1 MSFSFKYRKWRQEQH
16 NSSTSHF
23 CKSFRLLTV
32 LTFPRDYKTW
42 TPGVE
47 TQLNPSLIWLI
58 LVTGRGNHETKAAM
72 GLNSRGNHV
81 SGQSL
86 KHESVSICPWLY
98 PMVPAWK
105 GKLQQLTVLLTNRN
119 GGNTWA
125 KLEKKGNMTW
135 QIHLR
140 LEEFFLHS
148 HSSYVN
154 NYQQNDRVLEHV
166 LKKGSVLRRYL
177 PVFFEC
183 KRNYFY
189 CFKT

>member
-23 CKSFRLLTV
+23 CKSFRLPTV

-72 GLNSRGNHV
+72 SLNSRGNHV

-86 KHESVSICPWLY
+86 KHQSVSICPWLY

-119 GGNTWA
+119 GGKYLGKARKERECDMANPSQTGRVFSPFTFILCKQSPA
-125 KLEKKGNMTW
+125 EW
-135 QIHLR
+135 QGFRTGFKERVSFKEVSSCFLWMQ
-140 LEEFFLHS
+140 EELFL
-148 HSSYVN
+148 
-154 NYQQNDRVLEHV
+154 
-166 LKKGSVLRRYL
+166 
-177 PVFFEC
+177 PF
-183 KRNYFY
+183 
-189 CFKT
+189 